1 MSWYEFWPHYLE
13 YIWAPIFP
21 LDSWNMQVGGFFF
34 LTYWMFSE
42 GFIWYHINRIHL
54 EEWENDQYIQCLVIS
69 SKVAMR
75 LDKFSSEILCSKS
88 LCQKATQWRGV
99 CVCVHMYA
107 HVCAPV
113 CTCLPLHLGVGL
125 WKYIGEWEKK
135 GDKEGGKWKINLFR
149 TLKDGCSSLLVI
161 VRQEAHFLLLMNFNC
176 NFRTLVSHINSQGLD
191 QKYTI
196 CKSHL
201 NSLGKN
207 LVAKSE
213 SNLWTDTSCCW
224 VSIHISCSSN
234 NAKGHVL
241 EVKGHGW
248 WLGPAWPTLASF
260 FCVAEVNNNS

>member
-1 MSWYEFWPHYLE
+1 MVLQVVGPVF
-13 YIWAPIFP
+13 
-21 LDSWNMQVGGFFF
+21 LDSHLSHMWVEHLWQMGTIGIFDCIQFHTYVMVWILATLSRIYLSTYLSPWLLEHAGWWLFF

-176 NFRTLVSHINSQGLD
+176 NYRTLVSHINSQGLD

-196 CKSHL
+196 CKRR
-201 NSLGKN
+201 KI
-207 LVAKSE
+207 KSK
-213 SNLWTDTSCCW
+213 T
-224 VSIHISCSSN
+224 
-234 NAKGHVL
+234 
-241 EVKGHGW
+241 
-248 WLGPAWPTLASF
+248 
-260 FCVAEVNNNS
+260 